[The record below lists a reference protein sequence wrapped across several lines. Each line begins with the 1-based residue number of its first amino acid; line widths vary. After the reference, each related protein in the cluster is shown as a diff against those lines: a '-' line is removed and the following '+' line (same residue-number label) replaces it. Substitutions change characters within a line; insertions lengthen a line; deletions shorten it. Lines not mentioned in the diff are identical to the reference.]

1 MGSQSGF
8 NPLNCSRA
16 ALQHVGYSANA
27 LAVIQQYRNAVVDA
41 FLLAL
46 SNALFLTA
54 ATVFLV
60 LTGDHCEHVEQHTID
75 RCNHSFSEV
84 IHPLGFKAA

>member
-1 MGSQSGF
+1 
-8 NPLNCSRA
+8 
-16 ALQHVGYSANA
+16 VGYSANA
-27 LAVIQQYRNAVVDA
+27 LAVIQQYRNAVTKVCIHLTAFVDA